1 MSADTSAAATA
12 FAAAV
17 RPDGRR
23 QPFVSVVMPAYN
35 VEPFV
40 DAAVASV
47 RAQTFRDFEL
57 LVVDD
62 GSTDGTSAVVER
74 HAREDSRVR
83 LLGQANAGIS
93 AARNLALRHARGS
106 LIAILDSDDAWTP
119 DYLEAQVRILE
130 QRPEVDIVTG
140 NAWFQG
146 GPEDGRP
153 AAPTPD
159 PRADPDL
166 RSLLGDETS
175 VFIMS
180 VFRRELI
187 DTVGGFDESFR
198 SNEDY
203 DLWIRAAMAGFRFAR
218 NDTPAGYYRR
228 RDDSLSADELRM
240 LDGILR
246 VYAKTRPT
254 LANRPEE
261 LIVLECQ
268 VRRFETERVA
278 ALARKAL
285 QAGDRA
291 GIERWVTDLHHR
303 RGGVLLFLARLAARR
318 FPGLLTRAYQVHQF
332 RLRHV

>member
-1 MSADTSAAATA
+1 MAGDTSAAAA
-12 FAAAV
+12 SGHHGG
-17 RPDGRR
+17 PR
-23 QPFVSVVMPAYN
+23 QPVVSIIMPAYN

-62 GSTDGTSAVVER
+62 GSTDGTAAVVER
-74 HAREDSRVR
+74 HVGEDRRVR

-93 AARNLALRHARGS
+93 AARNLALRHARGA
-106 LIAILDSDDAWTP
+106 LIAILDSDDTWTP
-119 DYLEAQVRILE
+119 AYLESQVRVLE
-130 QRPEVDIVTG
+130 QRPDVDIVSG

-146 GPEDGRP
+146 GPQDGRT

-166 RSLLGDETS
+166 SALLQDETS

-180 VFRRELI
+180 VFRREVI
-187 DTVGGFDESFR
+187 DSVGGFDESFR

-203 DLWIRAAMAGFRFAR
+203 DLWIRAAMAGFRFTR
-218 NDTPAGYYRR
+218 TNTPAGYYRR

-240 LDGILR
+240 LNGILR
-246 VYAKTRPT
+246 VYAKTRPA
-254 LANRPEE
+254 LANRPEA
-261 LIVLECQ
+261 LAILDRQ

-278 ALARKAL
+278 ALARQAL
-285 QAGDRA
+285 LAGDRA

-303 RGGVLLFLARLAARR
+303 RGGLLLLFARLAARR
-318 FPGLLTRAYQVHQF
+318 FPGLLTRAYEVRQF
-332 RLRHV
+332 RLRHG